1 MRVNKSCDVWPYSVS
16 RVIIPTLPTHVQF
29 GFNSGLTKFT
39 AFLQRCPEHT
49 IIQCITKFIM
59 NLFQAFIQLYFMY
72 FLVLF
77 MNGKIIHSR
86 YDKASVR
93 EARITN
99 TGKLEL
105 IYAILYPVDNLSIHE
120 SVPLFKSCTKT
131 TKNK

>member
-1 MRVNKSCDVWPYSVS
+1 MFNLGSTRVQP
-16 RVIIPTLPTHVQF
+16 R
-29 GFNSGLTKFT
+29 FN

-59 NLFQAFIQLYFMY
+59 NIFQAFIQLYFIS

-86 YDKASVR
+86 YDKTSVR
-93 EARITN
+93 EAKITN

-131 TKNK
+131 TKNNSVEKSNRS